1 MNAINW
7 LVGIK
12 TISALWAEIGNQRL
26 KFAVSE
32 NVFLT
37 GHILCEALASFI
49 SLLLS
54 TILYQCELL

>member
-49 SLLLS
+49 SL
-54 TILYQCELL
+54 